1 MVEFFAR
8 EEVRTPG
15 AARHYCIVEATTHG
29 DGTTSE
35 RVVEGG
41 FFQLSAAD
49 EGAHEYQ
56 RDHDRE
62 VRRHAAAAAGGAR

>member
-1 MVEFFAR
+1 M
-8 EEVRTPG
+8 RTPG

-62 VRRHAAAAAGGAR
+62 VRRHAAVAAGGAR